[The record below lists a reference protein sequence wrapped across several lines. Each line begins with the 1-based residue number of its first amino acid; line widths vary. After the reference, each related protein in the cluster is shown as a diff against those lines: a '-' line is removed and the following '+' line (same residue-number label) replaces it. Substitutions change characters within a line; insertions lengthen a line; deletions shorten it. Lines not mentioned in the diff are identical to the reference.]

1 MLDFKAFPAEREA
14 KHDALLAAVE
24 SVRDVVEAGTDE
36 SERNCTLPL
45 NVVTAMQDAGLFR
58 LKLPAELGGAE
69 ADPVTQIDVIEA
81 MTRVYPS
88 AGWVLMTNAT
98 AIGSAGAFLPERGA
112 GEVFAEGRVPRAA
125 TVGNPNSTLQ
135 PADGGFILN
144 GRWSFVSGVPHSEY
158 VDLGARLLQPDG
170 EATPITRTCFVPTS
184 LLTIHD
190 NWHVVGLR
198 GSGSNDVSAENVF
211 VPEHMSWQR
220 LDRVRGMRQRG
231 GPIFLLGLPSFVSS
245 EHAAFALGVA
255 RLSLDLINGT
265 VKWKTRGRG
274 AAALTLAD
282 RPAYQR
288 FAGESE
294 LKLRAAR
301 ALTVEVHEQA
311 WQIACTGVT
320 PDSHVEAELRASA
333 VLCTDVAVEI
343 ATQAFRFAG
352 GSALQLS
359 NKLQMCLRDANAG
372 AQHLAVSDVAYENLG
387 QFILGLEKASAAY

>member
-1 MLDFKAFPAEREA
+1 MLDFKAFPSDRTA
-14 KHDALLAAVE
+14 KRDMLLAAVE
-24 SVRDVVEAGTDE
+24 SIRDIVEAGTDYAE
-36 SERNCTLPL
+36 EHGTLRL
-45 NVVTAMQDAGLFR
+45 DVVEAMQEAGLFR

-81 MTRVYPS
+81 MTRIYPS

-112 GEVFAEGRVPRAA
+112 SEVFATRIPRAA
-125 TVGNPNSTLQ
+125 TVGNPNATLQ
-135 PADGGFILN
+135 PVDGGFILN
-144 GRWSFVSGVPHSEY
+144 GRWPFVSGVPHSEY
-158 VDLGARLLQPDG
+158 VDLGARVLQPDG
-170 EATPITRTCFVPTS
+170 SGPPVTRTSFVPTS
-184 LLTIHD
+184 QLTIHD
-190 NWHVVGLR
+190 NWQVVGLK

-211 VPEHMSWQR
+211 VPEYMSWQR

-231 GPIFLLGLPSFVSS
+231 GPIFILGLPSFVSS

-274 AAALTLAD
+274 DAALTLAD

-294 LKLRAAR
+294 MKLRGVR
-301 ALTVEVHEQA
+301 AVTVEVHEKA
-311 WQIACTGVT
+311 WQIACSGVT

-352 GSALQLS
+352 GSALHLS